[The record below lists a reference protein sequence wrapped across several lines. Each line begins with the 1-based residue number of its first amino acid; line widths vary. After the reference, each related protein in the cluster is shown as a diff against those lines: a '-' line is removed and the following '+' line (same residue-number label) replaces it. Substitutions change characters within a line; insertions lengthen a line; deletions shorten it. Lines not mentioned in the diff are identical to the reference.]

1 MQIRELAERILFG
14 DRWEDKL
21 VALDRYEDSAP
32 GTAFVVPE
40 RPGRPV
46 GLGLDEWHGREK
58 MRFRDVGKLHSERE
72 RGLVLHFFANH
83 ELLALELMAL
93 ALLKFP
99 DAPQKF
105 RRGVVQTLKDEQE
118 HVRMYGGAWTRSAW
132 SLGRSQ
138 SAITSGKRSLRCAAR
153 AILSLV

>member
-58 MRFRDVGKLHSERE
+58 MRFREIFYKLRVRTACRIFAKYFTKIGCAPYFRKIFHENRVQDVQLIS
-72 RGLVLHFFANH
+72 GLL
-83 ELLALELMAL
+83 
-93 ALLKFP
+93 
-99 DAPQKF
+99 PQ
-105 RRGVVQTLKDEQE
+105 LC
-118 HVRMYGGAWTRSAW
+118 MLCSA
-132 SLGRSQ
+132 
-138 SAITSGKRSLRCAAR
+138 A
-153 AILSLV
+153 